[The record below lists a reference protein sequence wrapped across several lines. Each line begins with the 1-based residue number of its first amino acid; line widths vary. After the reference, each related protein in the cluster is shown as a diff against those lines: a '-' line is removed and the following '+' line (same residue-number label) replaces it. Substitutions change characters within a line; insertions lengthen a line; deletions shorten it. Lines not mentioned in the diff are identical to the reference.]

1 MLIIPNTFSCQTEFL
16 FRLFWN
22 DRKGKKQGFKWKA
35 MGYPS
40 ETLCLKILLLLGNVN
55 KSILVHTYF
64 VSSAIVL
71 VSDGRTMYFHSR
83 SLPIFEMWKSLFYE
97 VPCPENVVSEIFV
110 VSLGSN
116 GEEGFRLKETFKLSG
131 PHSEIRPAWFTSHS
145 ARTNWEIKWSMLS
158 TETTEICQQE
168 CVILM

>member
-83 SLPIFEMWKSLFYE
+83 SLPIFEMWQSLFY
-97 VPCPENVVSEIFV
+97 VSFDPSQFSSDLMHMRSLEILF
-110 VSLGSN
+110 SLN
-116 GEEGFRLKETFKLSG
+116 EEIEDQYQYLGNYPPTPPLTQQQSIDNKLG
-131 PHSEIRPAWFTSHS
+131 L
-145 ARTNWEIKWSMLS
+145 MLD
-158 TETTEICQQE
+158 
-168 CVILM
+168 

>member
-40 ETLCLKILLLLGNVN
+40 ETLCLKILLLLGNVT

-71 VSDGRTMYFHSR
+71 VSDRRTMYFHSR
-83 SLPIFEMWKSLFYE
+83 SLPIFEMWKSLFY
-97 VPCPENVVSEIFV
+97 VSFHPSQFSSDLIHMRSLEILF
-110 VSLGSN
+110 SLN
-116 GEEGFRLKETFKLSG
+116 EEIEDQYQYLGNYPPTPPLTQQQSIDNKLG
-131 PHSEIRPAWFTSHS
+131 L
-145 ARTNWEIKWSMLS
+145 MLD
-158 TETTEICQQE
+158 
-168 CVILM
+168 